1 MRPATMTNTVVLAPA
16 AHLDASRVRARR
28 GSSPRAPSAAR
39 ASLAKARA
47 EDEAS
52 GSTIAPRFVG
62 SLGALALV
70 AAPAPAMAAQ
80 PIEWVFSGGSGQS
93 IGDIL
98 KDSLEE
104 SGLEVKRDARKT
116 TSSLD
121 GASASVGEGLAAPA
135 PAAEEKEE
143 KEPVDVAGTAL
154 KFGKLGAILVFADV
168 VTFLIMGRSVLGVM
182 DDGGEEGWKEK
193 MADQIMERAKA
204 KAEEAGKGAG
214 GTEEA
219 QETTEENA

>member
-1 MRPATMTNTVVLAPA
+1 MSRPHPMRPATMTNTVVLAPA

-52 GSTIAPRFVG
+52 GSTIAARFV

-104 SGLEVKRDARKT
+104 SGLEVKRDAKKT
-116 TSSLD
+116 A
-121 GASASVGEGLAAPA
+121 GASAFVGEGEGLAAPA
-135 PAAEEKEE
+135 PAAEEEEE

-168 VTFLIMGRSVLGVM
+168 VTFFIMGRSVLGVM
-182 DDGGEEGWKEK
+182 DDGGEDGWKEK
-193 MADQIMERAKA
+193 MADKIMERANA
-204 KAEEAGKGAG
+204 KAADAGA
-214 GTEEA
+214 A
-219 QETTEENA
+219 ENAEETAEDDA